1 MKHIRTLGIAFAAM
15 ASLSA
20 CVTKGT
26 FRREM
31 NDRENELRAE
41 RGERVAGDSTLRA
54 DYTAQIAALRTELRG
69 ELDSMRTQFNTRI
82 TAMEDAV
89 KFAMPVNFAFDDAGV
104 RPEDQAALDRFAQI
118 VSKYYGGSM
127 VTIEGFADPAG
138 GAQYN
143 VQLSRRRAESVRDY
157 RSSKGLTADQL
168 RTIGYGEARQVVSGA
183 ERDEPGAEM
192 NRRVVFVI
200 ETRGQVSQLTA
211 QALSGTE

>member
-1 MKHIRTLGIAFAAM
+1 MKHIRTLGLAVAAM

-31 NDRENELRAE
+31 NDRENELRSERAE
-41 RGERVAGDSTLRA
+41 RIAGDSTLRA
-54 DYTAQIAALRTELRG
+54 DFSAQIAALRTD
-69 ELDSMRTQFNTRI
+69 LDTMRTQFNTRI
-82 TAMEDAV
+82 TAMEDGI
-89 KFAMPVNFAFDDAGV
+89 KFAMPVNFAFDDASV
-104 RPEDQAALDRFAQI
+104 RSEDQAALDRFAQI

-138 GAQYN
+138 APSYN

-157 RSSKGLTADQL
+157 LSSKGLTADQL
-168 RTIGYGEARQVVSGA
+168 RTVGYGETRQVVAGA

-192 NRRVVFVI
+192 NRRVVFVV
-200 ETRGQVSQLTA
+200 ETRGSASQLTA
-211 QALSGTE
+211 QAVSGTE